1 MTAAQRQ
8 ALLIDAERR
17 KLERRGVRAA
27 LLIASRA
34 RRLRDPRASLAL
46 IRRQAV
52 PLLVDAMLA
61 AHLSGMRRADLTAAP
76 RFRAAGNYKLAGTV
90 YDDAIE
96 FLKKR
101 SQLFD
106 VQLTRLRVA
115 FGDVAAGIIN
125 TATEALNDAIND
137 TVRESVIEGLG
148 ARQGARRLRQVWQDQ
163 GFVPDAPYRLEAIF
177 RTQVNTAYAAGR
189 AEGNRDPA
197 VEQILWGFEYVAIV
211 DDRTTEL
218 CQKLDGM
225 RRPKFDPVW
234 QTYTPPN
241 HWSCRSTVI
250 EIFDN
255 GDATPVPDGI
265 QPVKGFAFN
274 PGDVYRAVAA

>member
-27 LLIASRA
+27 AVIASRA
-34 RRLRDPRASLAL
+34 RRLRDPRAAIAL
-46 IRRQAV
+46 LKRQAV

-61 AHLSGMRRADLTAAP
+61 AHLSGMRRPDLTAAP
-76 RFRAAGNYKLAGTV
+76 RFRSRTGYKLAGTV
-90 YDDAIE
+90 YDDALD
-96 FLKKR
+96 FLNKR
-101 SQLFD
+101 SLLFD

-115 FGDVAAGIIN
+115 FGDAAAGIIN
-125 TATEALNDAIND
+125 TATEALNDAINE

-148 ARQGARRLRQVWQDQ
+148 ARQGARRLRQVWEDQ
-163 GFVPDAPYRLEAIF
+163 GLAPASPYRLEAVF

-197 VEQILWGFEYVAIV
+197 VDQILWGFEYVAIV

-250 EIFDN
+250 EIFDS
-255 GDATPVPDGI
+255 GDATAVPADI
-265 QPVKGFAFN
+265 QPVRGFAFN